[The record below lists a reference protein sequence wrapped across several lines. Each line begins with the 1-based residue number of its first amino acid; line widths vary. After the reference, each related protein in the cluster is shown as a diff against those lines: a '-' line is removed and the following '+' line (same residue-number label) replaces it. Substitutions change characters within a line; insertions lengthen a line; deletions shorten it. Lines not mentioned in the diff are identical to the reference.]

1 LDALP
6 MSSPQSKRREPA
18 YATVILDGD
27 SIVYRNKS
35 IKRSM
40 ITKLANSW
48 DIAYIACDNVLE
60 IAKNGKEITQFCKT
74 LPVETRLVQVTGNP
88 LQGKLE
94 KLTRLVQQYNISVPK
109 SRSSRHFEPLI
120 AAEAA
125 VLLTKKGIGFVCE
138 PFERECKIT
147 ISKGRHIG
155 PGGSSAHRYERR
167 IRGAVRRITR
177 DIRLLL
183 KENTIE
189 YDEFDLEGYQGL
201 NKATFYVYV
210 SLNKIN
216 LLLRSIDI
224 GDLSQLKT
232 ERVVR
237 EELGFYPLIPETYS
251 KRIINKIPVLIVGL
265 DPGTTTGL
273 AILNLHGK
281 PLHNI
286 YSQREFSTRQ
296 IIRKIMKY
304 GNPILFACDVP
315 APPKMVEKI
324 ANSFNTPV
332 SPIKKILPVVEKIQ
346 IANEYQERY
355 DVTIRNSHQR
365 DALVAAIKAFNH
377 LKNKLDKVED
387 EIKLLD
393 NTLPIEDIKMSII
406 HGKSLNDA
414 ISEAREI
421 IQIQLERELK
431 KNEIGANNH
440 TNDPQLRRELES
452 IREKVI
458 TQQELINRLEQ
469 AHSRFKN
476 ENHDLQKQIER
487 LKQGLINIKRKKSL
501 KVDELHR
508 IRIKDAEI
516 LRLRQQVSEGKIKIE
531 SLQKDLAKLER
542 MNTIILR
549 DRYIPLKIINNLSQ
563 GAIEETEQ
571 VMIIIPGDVV
581 YLRDPSG
588 GSHRTAE
595 ELCNRQVRAII
606 SSNPNFSHLAL
617 RVFQDNDIPIFTEE
631 EVGAIWIDNFVLVSR
646 DLLEKRMSF
655 IELNRAVEAYNEE
668 EDSLDL
674 TEIILNYKKER
685 RKELT
690 QFIKV
695 EDEETSSHEMD

>member
-1 LDALP
+1 
-6 MSSPQSKRREPA
+6 
-18 YATVILDGD
+18 
-27 SIVYRNKS
+27 
-35 IKRSM
+35 
-40 ITKLANSW
+40 
-48 DIAYIACDNVLE
+48 
-60 IAKNGKEITQFCKT
+60 
-74 LPVETRLVQVTGNP
+74 
-88 LQGKLE
+88 
-94 KLTRLVQQYNISVPK
+94 
-109 SRSSRHFEPLI
+109 
-120 AAEAA
+120 
-125 VLLTKKGIGFVCE
+125 
-138 PFERECKIT
+138 
-147 ISKGRHIG
+147 
-155 PGGSSAHRYERR
+155 
-167 IRGAVRRITR
+167 
-177 DIRLLL
+177 
-183 KENTIE
+183 
-189 YDEFDLEGYQGL
+189 
-201 NKATFYVYV
+201 
-210 SLNKIN
+210 
-216 LLLRSIDI
+216 
-224 GDLSQLKT
+224 
-232 ERVVR
+232 
-237 EELGFYPLIPETYS
+237 
-251 KRIINKIPVLIVGL
+251 
-265 DPGTTTGL
+265 
-273 AILNLHGK
+273 
-281 PLHNI
+281 
-286 YSQREFSTRQ
+286 
-296 IIRKIMKY
+296 
-304 GNPILFACDVP
+304 
-315 APPKMVEKI
+315 MVEKI

-332 SPIKKILPVVEKIQ
+332 APIKKILPVVEKIQ
-346 IANEYQERY
+346 IANEYKERY
-355 DVTIRNSHQR
+355 DVTIRDTHQR
-365 DALVAAIKAFNH
+365 DALVAAIKAFNR

-421 IQIQLERELK
+421 IQIQLEQQLK
-431 KNEIGANNH
+431 KNEIGANYH
-440 TNDPQLRRELES
+440 TNDPQLRRELET

-458 TQQELINRLEQ
+458 TQQELINSLEQ
-469 AHSRFKN
+469 SHSRFKN
-476 ENHDLQKQIER
+476 ENHDLRKQIEQ
-487 LKQGLINIKRKKSL
+487 LNQGLTNIKRKKSL
-501 KVDELHR
+501 KVDKLHH